1 MKIAILGCGAIGS
14 LYAARLAQEPSNEVL
29 CVVKSEAHASRINSN
44 GINIISN
51 NECDNISASPR
62 AVTGTENEPPADIV
76 LIAVKAYATEDAVN
90 GHASL
95 FGPDTIALT
104 LQNGYGNHNKILS
117 AVPAERI
124 VMGTT
129 AMGVNID
136 SDGHVILAGS
146 GKTVVGSLAPDTEKG
161 RAALDAVD
169 QLLTDAGFDTEETD
183 DAQDAVLRKL
193 LINVGINAV
202 CALNN
207 VENRF
212 ICEDPAMR
220 SRAETLVLEAVEI
233 LNGALDRHY
242 DADAIWNNVIAV
254 AEKTGQN
261 ICSMLQDVR
270 KGNTTEISAI
280 NSAVVDIAY
289 AAGLHAPENAR
300 ITSEILKLNKK

>member
-1 MKIAILGCGAIGS
+1 MKIAVLGCGAIGS
-14 LYAARLAQEPSNEVL
+14 LYAARLTQDPSNEVL
-29 CVVKSEAHASRINSN
+29 CVVKSEAHASRINAD
-44 GINIISN
+44 GINIISK

-62 AVTGTENEPPADIV
+62 AVTDTRNETPADIV
-76 LIAVKAYATEDAVN
+76 LISVKSYATKDAVN

-104 LQNGYGNHNKILS
+104 LQNGYGNHTEILNS
-117 AVPAERI
+117 VPAERL

-136 SDGHVILAGS
+136 SEGHVILAGT
-146 GKTVVGSLAPDTEKG
+146 GKTVIGSLAPDAEKG
-161 RAALDAVD
+161 RAALAAVK
-169 QLLTDAGFDTEETD
+169 QLLVKAGFDTDETG

-212 ICEDPAMR
+212 ICEDAEMR
-220 SRAETLVLEAVEI
+220 SRAETLVREAVEI
-233 LNGALDRHY
+233 LNGALDRRY
-242 DADAIWNNVIAV
+242 DADAIWSNVLTV

-270 KGNTTEISAI
+270 KGSTTEISAI
-280 NSAVVDIAY
+280 NGAVVAIAD

-300 ITSEILKLNKK
+300 ITDEVLKLNKK